1 MKIRKEV
8 KIGLVTLMAL
18 TLGYVGL
25 NFLKGIDLFKKESIF
40 YTKFDNLNGV
50 ANATP
55 VMISGYKVGAVRKVD
70 FIYTPGKGYGATLTL
85 ALDPSVQI
93 PRGSQLNIKKNMLT
107 GSVLTI
113 ETPEPQP
120 GYFTDLDTIPSV
132 EAPADLIDVAT
143 EKLVPAMEDVIPH
156 LMATLERLNEILG
169 NKGIDATLSGLHGA
183 TAKMQNVVNQ
193 LSASMN
199 QMPQIMG
206 NVLTASESMVEIGR
220 NAEQFKIDS
229 VIHNV
234 NTMTSNLRILSEQ
247 LRSPNSTAGLLI
259 NDARLYNRL
268 DSLANSADELMKDLK
283 ANPKRYVHFSIF

>member
-183 TAKMQNVVNQ
+183 TSEMQSVVNQ
-193 LSASMN
+193 LSKSMN

>member
-1 MKIRKEV
+1 MKFKKEI

-40 YTKFDNLNGV
+40 YTKFENLNGV

-70 FIYTPGKGYGATLTL
+70 FIYMPGKGYGATLTL

-93 PRGSQLNIKKNMLT
+93 PKGSQLNIKKNMLT
-107 GSVLTI
+107 GSILTI
-113 ETPEPQP
+113 ETPDVQP
-120 GYFTDLDTIPSV
+120 GYFVDLDTIPSV

-143 EKLVPAMEDVIPH
+143 EKLVPAVEDVIPH

-169 NKGIDATLSGLHGA
+169 NKGIDATLTGLQGT
-183 TAKMQNVVNQ
+183 TAEMQNVVNQ
-193 LSASMN
+193 LSTSMN

-206 NVLTASESMVEIGR
+206 NVLTASKSMVEVGR
-220 NAEQFKIDS
+220 NAEEFRIDS
-229 VIHNV
+229 VIYNV
-234 NTMTSNLRILSEQ
+234 NAMTTNLRILSEQ
-247 LRSPNSTAGLLI
+247 LRNPNSTAGLLI
-259 NDARLYNRL
+259 NDDRLYNRL

-283 ANPKRYVHFSIF
+283 TNPKRYVHFSIF